1 MARGN
6 YNHCS
11 RQHQNRV
18 LPVECLWLRSAG
30 PRGLWLEELWRCHVV
45 GRDIKKAGLL
55 GQVLGT
61 VPLDKEHLKTLFR

>member
-1 MARGN
+1 MI
-6 YNHCS
+6 
-11 RQHQNRV
+11 
-18 LPVECLWLRSAG
+18 LRHLQSYHLAFAKCVPPTEAG
-30 PRGLWLEELWRCHVV
+30 PRGLWLEEVWRCHVV